1 MVLIFNIY
9 RRSLRTMGCK
19 VLIIEPGT
27 VKTNIVDVEKSLKAF
42 EVVWRRAQ
50 SEGRINSS
58 EDINDVFQ
66 KGQG

>member
-1 MVLIFNIY
+1 
-9 RRSLRTMGCK
+9 MGCK